1 MHRERAR
8 KKQWN
13 EDGPERYRNG
23 RDAPRKALSL
33 RIASA
38 RHCLSAIDQNL
49 RGAEGNARY
58 DDDETLSGLFS
69 STVGE
74 WAETLVRLTELD
86 DAGVRALL
94 PSWLVAEHDAAHNA
108 GRPRSEHDAQA

>member
-1 MHRERAR
+1 MRINPNDTETGVMRP
-8 KKQWN
+8 
-13 EDGPERYRNG
+13 D
-23 RDAPRKALSL
+23 KALSL
-33 RIASA
+33 RSAGA
-38 RHCLSAIDQNL
+38 RHYLSAIDQNL

-69 STVGE
+69 STAGE

-94 PSWLVAEHDAAHNA
+94 PSWLVAAHDAAHNA
-108 GRPRSEHDAQA
+108 GRPRSEHDARA

>member
-1 MHRERAR
+1 MNPNDTETGVMRP
-8 KKQWN
+8 
-13 EDGPERYRNG
+13 D
-23 RDAPRKALSL
+23 KALSL
-33 RIASA
+33 RSVGA

-74 WAETLVRLTELD
+74 WAETLVRLPELD
-86 DAGVRALL
+86 DAGVGRRRGAGAAATLAGGQARCGPQRRA
-94 PSWLVAEHDAAHNA
+94 S
-108 GRPRSEHDAQA
+108 PR